1 MGPASDMDSFGRRQ
15 TQPGTEKV
23 KVRVRTMSGDHVFYI
38 AVDSVFV
45 WTRKARQ
52 FLNACGN
59 FMADGVGGDSM
70 SSSGFDG

>member
-1 MGPASDMDSFGRRQ
+1 MDSFGRRQ

-52 FLNACGN
+52 YLNACSN
-59 FMADGVGGDSM
+59 YMAVGAGGTGAAASGLDG
-70 SSSGFDG
+70 

>member
-1 MGPASDMDSFGRRQ
+1 
-15 TQPGTEKV
+15 
-23 KVRVRTMSGDHVFYI
+23 VRTMSGDHVFYI

-59 FMADGVGGDSM
+59 FMADGVGGDGM